1 MNQKKSTTLYGSLLY
16 PLTVGHCALIR
27 YRDQLM
33 RTSQVVTIHSCTVDA
48 VCFETL
54 NTNYTLLLG
63 PAQQTAAAVDPLLTC
78 MAA

>member
-1 MNQKKSTTLYGSLLY
+1 MNQKKSTTLCGSLMY
-16 PLTVGHCALIR
+16 PLMVGHCAVIR
-27 YRDQLM
+27 CQDGFL
-33 RTSQVVTIHSCTVDA
+33 RTSRIVAIHSCTADA

-63 PAQQTAAAVDPLLTC
+63 PAPQAVAASPFLTC

>member
-16 PLTVGHCALIR
+16 PLAVGHCAMIR
-27 YRDQLM
+27 YQGRFM
-33 RTSQVVTIHSCTVDA
+33 RTSRIVAIHSCTADA
-48 VCFETL
+48 IRFETL

-63 PAQQTAAAVDPLLTC
+63 PAPQTVAASPFLTC

>member
-1 MNQKKSTTLYGSLLY
+1 
-16 PLTVGHCALIR
+16 
-27 YRDQLM
+27 M